1 MGEPN
6 TSLRAVRQSMR
17 LSQDEL
23 ARAIRNAGQ
32 RAGEPNGCNKR
43 LIQRWEAGIVHTPRG
58 VYVRA
63 LEYVTGQ
70 PIENLGFKP
79 ADETYGMDR
88 GRAMDTGGGAWIPLD
103 DPKAKGPLTGIWLS
117 HYEYESTSRGAAF
130 SNEHYV
136 VIIQHGDRLQVRSV
150 PGSASRVM
158 MDLAANGSVI
168 TGTWSEETSPDG
180 YYQGAVYHGA
190 IQLLLEPTGRKMTGK
205 WVGFGKDFDVN
216 TGPWTLR
223 LVSDDIGKVALAR
236 YSRRP
241 EPAAGLSPAD
251 GA

>member
-1 MGEPN
+1 MTETQPQPN

-32 RAGEPNGCNKR
+32 RAGEPNGCSKR
-43 LIQRWEAGIVHTPRG
+43 LVQRWEAGIVHTPRG
-58 VYVRA
+58 VYARA

-79 ADETYGMDR
+79 ADERVGLDR
-88 GRAMDTGGGAWIPLD
+88 GRAMDTGGGAWIPLE

-117 HYEYESTSRGAAF
+117 HYEYESTSRGATF

-136 VIIQHGDRLQVRSV
+136 VLIQHGDRLQVRSV

-158 MDLAANGSVI
+158 MDLTVNGQVV
-168 TGTWSEETSPDG
+168 TGTWSEETSPAG
-180 YYQGAVYHGA
+180 YYEGAVYHGA
-190 IQLLLEPTGRKMTGK
+190 IQLLLAPTGRKMTGK
-205 WVGFGKDFDVN
+205 WVGFGKDHDVN
-216 TGPWTLR
+216 TGPWNLE
-223 LVSDDIGKVALAR
+223 LVSEDAGKTSLAR

-241 EPAAGLSPAD
+241 EPAD

>member
-1 MGEPN
+1 M
-6 TSLRAVRQSMR
+6 
-17 LSQDEL
+17 
-23 ARAIRNAGQ
+23 
-32 RAGEPNGCNKR
+32 
-43 LIQRWEAGIVHTPRG
+43 
-58 VYVRA
+58 
-63 LEYVTGQ
+63 
-70 PIENLGFKP
+70 
-79 ADETYGMDR
+79 
-88 GRAMDTGGGAWIPLD
+88 
-103 DPKAKGPLTGIWLS
+103 
-117 HYEYESTSRGAAF
+117 
-130 SNEHYV
+130 

-223 LVSDDIGKVALAR
+223 LVSDDIGKAALAR

-241 EPAAGLSPAD
+241 EPAAGPESGGRRLICNGLGVLAHVRAR
-251 GA
+251 GAEISVACERRCLVPLCSCSYLRRDPTSSCVDY